1 MVTDGVKLR
10 SPLGPQT
17 DDERRCFDRGMEQWR
32 ASLKRPD
39 MTEEDRVKGALE
51 AYCRQAFA
59 LALSPPI
66 KAGEAVPV
74 AIETLLDELERGVV
88 STGLHED
95 NETELFDID
104 EAAEAMYQASVL
116 IRVLCARTSPQP
128 EAYGVRALEWGER
141 QTNTSGDWT
150 WSAKTSIGRY
160 IASTA
165 SGERCKGS
173 HFWFISGETISAWAN
188 SEDEAKAA
196 AQADYSARILAAL
209 EPTP

>member
-1 MVTDGVKLR
+1 MVTDI
-10 SPLGPQT
+10 
-17 DDERRCFDRGMEQWR
+17 
-32 ASLKRPD
+32 RP
-39 MTEEDRVKGALE
+39 EGLE
-51 AYCRQAFA
+51 AARKAIRY
-59 LALSPPI
+59 LSHPETPWSDEQV
-66 KAGEAVPV
+66 AAV
-74 AIETLLDELERGVV
+74 
-88 STGLHED
+88 
-95 NETELFDID
+95 
-104 EAAEAMYQASVL
+104 
-116 IRVLCARTSPQP
+116 IRAYMTASPQP

-173 HFWFISGETISAWAN
+173 HFWFIAGETISAWAN